1 VAPAPVPD
9 PDMMAAGPPMPP
21 ERGRGEATAPEDEI

>member
-1 VAPAPVPD
+1 
-9 PDMMAAGPPMPP
+9 MMAAGPPMPP